1 MENEQSLKDLLLEII
16 ETSNKN
22 FELLQKR
29 IERLEVDKQEMA
41 NLIGYLGTRLQVA
54 EYEIM
59 KLKGLDD
66 EN

>member
-59 KLKGLDD
+59 KLKGYDD